1 MRKAAVASSVTSR
14 STSSRAG
21 APRPAVRSSKT
32 STTTTTRPVG
42 KPAAAAAAAP
52 SRRATVT
59 PIATKPAAKPVVVS
73 QARLAVVRT
82 VPPPPPPRVAP
93 PPQPD
98 NPFRNSL
105 LARRQELTGN
115 LEDTKF
121 DTLAKMGRVAEDD
134 QAQMSHEEFISL
146 KRNSMDYQALRQVNA
161 AIERIN
167 TGEYGICASCE
178 ETISEKRLKAIPW
191 AKYCVSCQD
200 RIQSRGYDDTV
211 TEDEEALPTEGW

>member
-1 MRKAAVASSVTSR
+1 MRKAAVASSATSR
-14 STSSRAG
+14 SSSSTSRAG
-21 APRPAVRSSKT
+21 APQPAVRSIKA
-32 STTTTTRPVG
+32 TTRPAPKSAV
-42 KPAAAAAAAP
+42 P
-52 SRRATVT
+52 SRRAPVT
-59 PIATKPAAKPVVVS
+59 PIITKPTAKPS
-73 QARLAVVRT
+73 AKPAHAANPARLAVVRT
-82 VPPPPPPRVAP
+82 APLPARPVAAP
-93 PPQPD
+93 PALPD

-211 TEDEEALPTEGW
+211 TEDEEAVPTEGW

>member
-1 MRKAAVASSVTSR
+1 MRKAAVASSATSR
-14 STSSRAG
+14 SSSTSRAG
-21 APRPAVRSSKT
+21 APQPAVRSVKT
-32 STTTTTRPVG
+32 TARPIA
-42 KPAAAAAAAP
+42 KAAVAP
-52 SRRATVT
+52 SRRALVT
-59 PIATKPAAKPVVVS
+59 PIVTKPTTTKPAANP
-73 QARLAVVRT
+73 ARLAVVRT
-82 VPPPPPPRVAP
+82 APPPPRPAAP
-93 PPQPD
+93 PPALPD

-115 LEDTKF
+115 LEDSKF

-178 ETISEKRLKAIPW
+178 EPISEKRLKAIPW

-200 RIQSRGYDDTV
+200 RIQSRGYDDTM
-211 TEDEEALPTEGW
+211 TEDEEAIPTEGW

>member
-1 MRKAAVASSVTSR
+1 MRKVAVASSASR
-14 STSSRAG
+14 SSSSRGG
-21 APRPAVRSSKT
+21 APQPAVRSSKT
-32 STTTTTRPVG
+32 TTTRPVV
-42 KPAAAAAAAP
+42 KSVAAAP
-52 SRRATVT
+52 SRRAAVT
-59 PIATKPAAKPVVVS
+59 PIATKPTKAASKPAAVN

-82 VPPPPPPRVAP
+82 APPPPPRVAP

-178 ETISEKRLKAIPW
+178 ESISEKRLKAIPW

-211 TEDEEALPTEGW
+211 TADEEALPTEGW

>member
-1 MRKAAVASSVTSR
+1 MMRKAAVASSSATSR
-14 STSSRAG
+14 TSSTSRAG
-21 APRPAVRSSKT
+21 APQPAVRSLK
-32 STTTTTRPVG
+32 TTTRPAPKSAVPSRRAPVTPIVTKSTA
-42 KPAAAAAAAP
+42 KPAAAANP
-52 SRRATVT
+52 
-59 PIATKPAAKPVVVS
+59 
-73 QARLAVVRT
+73 ARLAVVRT
-82 VPPPPPPRVAP
+82 PPPPPAPRPVAVP
-93 PPQPD
+93 PALPD

-178 ETISEKRLKAIPW
+178 EKISEKRLKAIPW